1 MALPR
6 KLSDCALRNYAGSSH
21 CSPWGS
27 LINLLV
33 DNDHAA
39 AIKEDSKSWPS
50 WDLKRRQ
57 ICDLELLINGA
68 FSPLEG
74 FMSESDY
81 NLVCSDMRLTD
92 GTVWPIPIT
101 LDFDEEFAAQVELG
115 ESIALR
121 DPEGVMLASM

>member
-1 MALPR
+1 
-6 KLSDCALRNYAGSSH
+6 
-21 CSPWGS
+21 
-27 LINLLV
+27 
-33 DNDHAA
+33 
-39 AIKEDSKSWPS
+39 
-50 WDLKRRQ
+50 
-57 ICDLELLINGA
+57 
-68 FSPLEG
+68 
-74 FMSESDY
+74 MSESDY

>member
-1 MALPR
+1 MAFLGP
-6 KLSDCALRNYAGSSH
+6 DAPADLRFRTPH
-21 CSPWGS
+21 QRR
-27 LINLLV
+27 LL
-33 DNDHAA
+33 A
-39 AIKEDSKSWPS
+39 
-50 WDLKRRQ
+50 
-57 ICDLELLINGA
+57 
-68 FSPLEG
+68 LEG

-115 ESIALR
+115 ESIALC